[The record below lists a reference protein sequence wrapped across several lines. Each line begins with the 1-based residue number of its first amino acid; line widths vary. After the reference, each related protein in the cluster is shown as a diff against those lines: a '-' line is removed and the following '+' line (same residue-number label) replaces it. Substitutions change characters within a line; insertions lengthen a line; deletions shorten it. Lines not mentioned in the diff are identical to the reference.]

1 MARQVDWQRATF
13 VGAVIGGLFWGLA
26 AGAVLA
32 SKASPSAITAICVA
46 AAGMVIAGVVAY
58 RRSINPRNRAL
69 GIGLILAPIT
79 GLVPMLT
86 LWLPGIVTHASSWG
100 R

>member
-1 MARQVDWQRATF
+1 MAREVDWRRATF

-32 SKASPSAITAICVA
+32 SKASPSVITVICIVA
-46 AAGMVIAGVVAY
+46 VGVVIAGAFVF